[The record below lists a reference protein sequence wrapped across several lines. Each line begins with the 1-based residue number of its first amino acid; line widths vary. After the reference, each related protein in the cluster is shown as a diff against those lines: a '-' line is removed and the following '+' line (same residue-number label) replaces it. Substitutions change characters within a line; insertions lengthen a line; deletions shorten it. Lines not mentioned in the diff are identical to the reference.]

1 VNQYIKERWIEEL
14 RSGKYRQGNG
24 LLNDGEGNYCCLGV
38 LCELAVADGVI
49 EEASEHL
56 GQRGLSYDGS
66 NALTPPSVQEWAAL
80 RFRTPVVRW
89 GDEYDVAVT
98 TLNDEGVT
106 FAEIADVLERTRTDQ
121 L

>member
-49 EEASEHL
+49 EEPTDLPH
-56 GQRGLSYDGS
+56 QRGLSYDGS
-66 NALTPPSVQEWAAL
+66 NALTPQLVQEWAGL